1 MGNKKDNKKD
11 NKKSDSK
18 VNVKWVL
25 TIVTWSVIFSGSISL
40 VSDVLLDNVNLLVAF
55 IILIFIILIGIIFD
69 IIGVAVTA
77 SNETPF
83 HAKAANKVPG
93 AKLAVTFI
101 RNAEKVSSFCNDVI
115 GDVCGIV
122 SGSIGIIIGNK
133 ILYLNS
139 TLNSTVVA
147 TIIGVTIGA
156 LTIGGKALGKG
167 FAITNSNDILE
178 KVTRIIY
185 FFKRG

>member
-1 MGNKKDNKKD
+1 MQKRYQ
-11 NKKSDSK
+11 
-18 VNVKWVL
+18 V
-25 TIVTWSVIFSGSISL
+25 
-40 VSDVLLDNVNLLVAF
+40 
-55 IILIFIILIGIIFD
+55 
-69 IIGVAVTA
+69 
-77 SNETPF
+77 
-83 HAKAANKVPG
+83 
-93 AKLAVTFI
+93 
-101 RNAEKVSSFCNDVI
+101 FCNDVI

-133 ILYLNS
+133 ILSLNS

>member
-69 IIGVAVTA
+69 IIGVAVT
-77 SNETPF
+77 
-83 HAKAANKVPG
+83 
-93 AKLAVTFI
+93 
-101 RNAEKVSSFCNDVI
+101 
-115 GDVCGIV
+115 
-122 SGSIGIIIGNK
+122 
-133 ILYLNS
+133 
-139 TLNSTVVA
+139 
-147 TIIGVTIGA
+147 
-156 LTIGGKALGKG
+156 
-167 FAITNSNDILE
+167 
-178 KVTRIIY
+178 
-185 FFKRG
+185 